1 MPVVRQTVVY
11 MENIYAVRITAVW
24 ENKKENE
31 MEKYVKALTEIG
43 KQNNEVPTTLRE
55 EDDVEFFGKM
65 RTTFKN
71 IGVEKLAEQIADA
84 LKKPDVAKLCK
95 ILQGK

>member
-1 MPVVRQTVVY
+1 MCIRD
-11 MENIYAVRITAVW
+11 R
-24 ENKKENE
+24 
-31 MEKYVKALTEIG
+31 TEIG
-43 KQNNEVPTTLRE
+43 KQNNEVGIKLRE

-84 LKKPDVAKLCK
+84 LKKPDVVKLCK